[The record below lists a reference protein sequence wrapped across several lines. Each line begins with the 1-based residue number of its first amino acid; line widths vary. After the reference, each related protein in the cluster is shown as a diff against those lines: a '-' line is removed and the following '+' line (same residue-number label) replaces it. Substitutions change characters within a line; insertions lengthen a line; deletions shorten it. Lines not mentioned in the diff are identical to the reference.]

1 MLATLVQA
9 PFDRPGWIFEEKYDG
24 YRILAYKESEVVT
37 LLSRN
42 GKDRTGSYAAIAEA
56 IGRIR
61 ARTLLLDGEMVVFD
75 RHRVSRFQLL
85 QQGGQA
91 LYATFDCL
99 YRNGSDLRDQPLSA
113 RRAILEEVLP
123 KTGTIFVSRRLADN
137 GLEAY
142 RAAKRHGYEG
152 MVAKNLSSIYQ
163 EGRSRDWLKVKVHQE
178 EEFVI
183 VGYTAPSGSRKHLG
197 ALLLGAYEVTK
208 LRYVGKVG
216 TGFSEKTLLNLS
228 RLLRPLVTENPGI
241 TELPKQ
247 RGLTFVKPQLV
258 AQIAFEEWTADKKL
272 RQPVFLG
279 LRDDKKA
286 DEVQLPAVLG
296 GS

>member
-42 GKDRTGSYAAIAEA
+42 GKDRTGSYPAIAEA

-61 ARTLLLDGEMVVFD
+61 ARTLLVDGEMVVFD

-123 KTGTIFVSRRLADN
+123 KTGTLFVSRRLADS

-152 MVAKNLSSIYQ
+152 MVAKNLSSSYQ

-197 ALLLGAYEVTK
+197 ALLLGAYEGTK

-216 TGFSEKTLLNLS
+216 TGFSEKTLLDLS

-241 TELPKQ
+241 RELPTQ
-247 RGLTFVKPQLV
+247 RGVTFVKPQLV